1 MDFLKSCSKSACK
14 RRETESRMTLT
25 PAFNRTVSKGH
36 FSKAYGGLVAR
47 MIALLIG
54 LFTSTL
60 LAAQSLDLDSFNL
73 ANKVRIGQLD
83 SSVIT
88 DLHRARVLATGAKE
102 AEQLLIAL
110 KNLGGFYIIFERSDS
125 AKFHLDAGM
134 KVELRDSLTASRA
147 SLFINAGVLAY
158 QMGFKTTAYQH
169 YLNSMHICEYLGD
182 SLKKAKVLLNLANI
196 DHEFERFGLAIEHL
210 QQAIRLAGS
219 DIAWYQAALSNLG
232 AYYYEYGDTA
242 QAEEYYLAS
251 IATARANNDY
261 IILSQSLVNLG
272 HLELE
277 AKNYQEA
284 ERLIHQAL
292 KLSEDNHYG
301 ERVAA
306 CHSKLGDLYREQY
319 RHSEAIDQYQKAL
332 KHHRWNTKD
341 ALATMQHLAFSL
353 KSAGR
358 IEEAYDYLNL
368 SFMVSDS
375 LQKSDQLYRIT
386 DLERQH
392 QETIDLMEH
401 RRLEEKRLHIAT
413 EQSRRRN
420 SLQYSG
426 ILIFIIGILI
436 LLLFSGKL
444 TLPAGIVEG
453 GVIFL
458 PLIVFEFLMVLC
470 DPWIEKY
477 AGGEPAYSLLIN
489 AGLALL
495 ILPLHGLLER
505 KLNERFKEQGPA
517 KAKPDGPNK

>member
-1 MDFLKSCSKSACK
+1 
-14 RRETESRMTLT
+14 
-25 PAFNRTVSKGH
+25 
-36 FSKAYGGLVAR
+36 
-47 MIALLIG
+47 
-54 LFTSTL
+54 
-60 LAAQSLDLDSFNL
+60 
-73 ANKVRIGQLD
+73 
-83 SSVIT
+83 
-88 DLHRARVLATGAKE
+88 
-102 AEQLLIAL
+102 
-110 KNLGGFYIIFERSDS
+110 
-125 AKFHLDAGM
+125 
-134 KVELRDSLTASRA
+134 
-147 SLFINAGVLAY
+147 
-158 QMGFKTTAYQH
+158 
-169 YLNSMHICEYLGD
+169 
-182 SLKKAKVLLNLANI
+182 
-196 DHEFERFGLAIEHL
+196 
-210 QQAIRLAGS
+210 
-219 DIAWYQAALSNLG
+219 
-232 AYYYEYGDTA
+232 
-242 QAEEYYLAS
+242 
-251 IATARANNDY
+251 
-261 IILSQSLVNLG
+261 
-272 HLELE
+272 
-277 AKNYQEA
+277 
-284 ERLIHQAL
+284 
-292 KLSEDNHYG
+292 
-301 ERVAA
+301 
-306 CHSKLGDLYREQY
+306 
-319 RHSEAIDQYQKAL
+319 
-332 KHHRWNTKD
+332 
-341 ALATMQHLAFSL
+341 MQHLAFSL